1 MHPLRRL
8 FHSTLVFVLV
18 IVLGFVCHSAYAQNN
33 NNVTYARP
41 YTGGGPTPYSVT
53 GPYGNALPAVY
64 LVDPVTGNPITP
76 AGTPTG
82 GGSSNP
88 AGLTNNGSVG
98 TTSTTIAAAGTY
110 PHWFTIQNTSIN
122 GNTLYVRLDGAA
134 ATGTAFPIAPGGAL
148 TVPSGLSTAVTAVG
162 SAATT
167 LYTIV
172 GY

>member
-1 MHPLRRL
+1 MKTTYKIALTIAL
-8 FHSTLVFVLV
+8 TLLALAV
-18 IVLGFVCHSAYAQNN
+18 ISPFAHAQNN

-41 YTGGGPTPYSVT
+41 YTGGGPTPYNVT

-122 GNTLYVRLDGAA
+122 GNTLYVRLDGAT

-162 SAATT
+162 SAASTI
-167 LYTIV
+167 YTIV

>member
-1 MHPLRRL
+1 MK
-8 FHSTLVFVLV
+8 TLYKTALTIVLV
-18 IVLGFVCHSAYAQNN
+18 LIALAVIAPITHAQTYTA
-33 NNVTYARP
+33 TYARP
-41 YTGGGPTPYSVT
+41 YTGGGPNNPNS
-53 GPYGNALPAVY
+53 YGATILSVY
-64 LVDPVTGNPITP
+64 LVDPVTGNPMTP
-76 AGTPTG
+76 AGTISGGG
-82 GGSSNP
+82 GGS

-122 GNTLYVRLDGAA
+122 GNILYVRLDGTA

-167 LYTIV
+167 LYSIV